1 MGSINDIFRTY
12 GPEYLDRYGESMPV
26 EHKKVIDAI
35 CQCRTEINGS
45 IIYQCEQCSQF
56 HSVPRSCG
64 NRHCPGCQHHKAQQ
78 WLERQRDRQLPG
90 HHFMLT
96 FTVPEP
102 LRPFIRSHQRLAYAI
117 MFETSAEAIKTL
129 AKDPKHLG
137 GDTPGF
143 FGVLHTWGRQL
154 QYHPPI
160 HYLVPGGAFDSHDG
174 QWHPSSPGFF
184 LPVKALSKVFRAKFR
199 DRMIQARLYEKI
211 PAAVWDIDWNVNC
224 QAVGTAEATLNYL
237 APYIFKVAIS
247 DSRIVKLEDD
257 KVFFRY
263 KKPHS
268 KRWRIMALPVME
280 FMRRFL
286 QHVLPTGFMK
296 VRYYGFLSPSAS
308 VPLEEV
314 KTRIEL
320 AYGFAITTP
329 NTEAETLSPMRCP
342 HCGGTLVYWRSI
354 VPQPDH
360 RAIPK
365 PSLTLPAPSG

>member
-1 MGSINDIFRTY
+1 MGLINDIFRTY

-35 CQCRTEINGS
+35 CQCRTETNGS

-64 NRHCPGCQHHKAQQ
+64 NRHCPGCQHHKARQ
-78 WLERQRDRQLPG
+78 WLERQMERQLPG
-90 HHFMLT
+90 PHFMLT
-96 FTVPEP
+96 FTVPDQ
-102 LRPFIRSHQRLAYAI
+102 LRPFIRSHQRLAYAAL
-117 MFETSAEAIKTL
+117 FETSADAIKTL
-129 AKDPKHLG
+129 AKDPTYLS

-154 QYHPPI
+154 QYHPHI
-160 HYLVPGGAFDSHDG
+160 HYLVPGGALSSQDG

-184 LPVKALSKVFRAKFR
+184 LPVKALSKIFRAKFQ
-199 DRMIQARLYEKI
+199 DQIEQAGLLGKVPPE
-211 PAAVWDIDWNVNC
+211 VWTVDWNVNC

-247 DSRIVKLEDD
+247 ESRIIKVEGDQ
-257 KVFFRY
+257 VFFRY

-268 KRWRIMALPVME
+268 ERWRIMALPVME

-296 VRYYGFLSPSAS
+296 VRYYGFLSPSSS

-320 AYGFAITTP
+320 AYGFTITTP
-329 NTEAETLSPMRCP
+329 EIETEPLPPMCCP
-342 HCGGTLVYWRSI
+342 YCGGTLVYWQSI
-354 VPQPDH
+354 VPLRH
-360 RAIPK
+360 RRAIFK
-365 PSLTLPAPSG
+365 PSLALPAPSG

>member
-1 MGSINDIFRTY
+1 M
-12 GPEYLDRYGESMPV
+12 
-26 EHKKVIDAI
+26 
-35 CQCRTEINGS
+35 
-45 IIYQCEQCSQF
+45 
-56 HSVPRSCG
+56 
-64 NRHCPGCQHHKAQQ
+64 
-78 WLERQRDRQLPG
+78 
-90 HHFMLT
+90 
-96 FTVPEP
+96 
-102 LRPFIRSHQRLAYAI
+102 
-117 MFETSAEAIKTL
+117 
-129 AKDPKHLG
+129 
-137 GDTPGF
+137 
-143 FGVLHTWGRQL
+143 
-154 QYHPPI
+154 
-160 HYLVPGGAFDSHDG
+160 
-174 QWHPSSPGFF
+174 
-184 LPVKALSKVFRAKFR
+184 
-199 DRMIQARLYEKI
+199 
-211 PAAVWDIDWNVNC
+211 
-224 QAVGTAEATLNYL
+224 L

-257 KVFFRY
+257 KVFFHY

-354 VPQPDH
+354 GPQPDH
-360 RAIPK
+360 RATPK